1 MNVQNYF
8 YGIGALF
15 IIVAVIY
22 FSFTFLKDL
31 PDAVKL
37 VLLIVSV
44 IGTFI
49 IGEFLRM
56 GGH

>member
-15 IIVAVIY
+15 IIVTVIY

-31 PDAVKL
+31 PDTIKL
-37 VLLIVSV
+37 VLLIFSV
-44 IGTFI
+44 IGSFI
-49 IGEFLRM
+49 IGELLRM